1 MNHFHS
7 QEAKEKIEV
16 VVEYEPEVSVEEMFI
31 HAKDGDN
38 VELVC
43 VVHARPKAEVRYA
56 HREKKPF
63 HILMEMQIRAR
74 IDTQVQVGPYGCL

>member
-1 MNHFHS
+1 M

-31 HAKDGDN
+31 HAKDGDT

-43 VVHARPKAEVRYA
+43 VVHARPKADVRYGA
-56 HREKKPF
+56 QQHEGKPPKSF
-63 HILMEMQIRAR
+63 AI
-74 IDTQVQVGPYGCL
+74 GCVIMRHS

>member
-1 MNHFHS
+1 MNS

-31 HAKDGDN
+31 HAKDGDT

-43 VVHARPKAEVRYA
+43 VVHARPKADVRYV
-56 HREKKPF
+56 
-63 HILMEMQIRAR
+63 
-74 IDTQVQVGPYGCL
+74 TQVAQLESYF

>member
-1 MNHFHS
+1 MNS

-31 HAKDGDN
+31 HAKDGDT

-43 VVHARPKAEVRYA
+43 VVHARPKADVRYVNDSGS
-56 HREKKPF
+56 
-63 HILMEMQIRAR
+63 R
-74 IDTQVQVGPYGCL
+74 ISGTGVIFSAFWGFTI